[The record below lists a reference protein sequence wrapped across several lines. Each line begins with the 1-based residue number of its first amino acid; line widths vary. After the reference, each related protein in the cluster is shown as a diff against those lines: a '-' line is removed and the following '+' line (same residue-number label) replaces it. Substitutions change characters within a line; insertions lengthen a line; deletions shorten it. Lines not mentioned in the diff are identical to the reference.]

1 VPVAGGWTRGPT
13 PPYGVATGGGG
24 GTGVDITG
32 VAVGGR
38 GVKVGT
44 EVRVGR
50 CPGMFVGVGVAVGVL
65 VGVGVSVA
73 VLVGVGVLVEV
84 AVLVGVGVLVEVAVL
99 VGAGVLVDVGS
110 PPAVQCTSTPLVSPN
125 NQFTVPS
132 KRPMSPTIM
141 FP

>member
-1 VPVAGGWTRGPT
+1 M
-13 PPYGVATGGGG
+13 
-24 GTGVDITG
+24 
-32 VAVGGR
+32 
-38 GVKVGT
+38 GT

-84 AVLVGVGVLVEVAVL
+84 AVLVGVGVLV
-99 VGAGVLVDVGS
+99 DVGS
-110 PPAVQCTSTPLVSPN
+110 PPAVQCTSTPLVSPD

-132 KRPMSPTIM
+132 KREMSPTMM